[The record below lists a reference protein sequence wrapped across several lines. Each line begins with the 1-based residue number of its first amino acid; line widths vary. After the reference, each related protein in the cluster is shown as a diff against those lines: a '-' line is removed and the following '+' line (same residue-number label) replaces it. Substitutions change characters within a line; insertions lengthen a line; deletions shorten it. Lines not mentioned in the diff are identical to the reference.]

1 MDAGFEDR
9 LTAANSSLL
18 EKKVLA
24 SYWMLIKILPI
35 TEGSNKSKDRN
46 TSDELDDVIE
56 AF

>member
-1 MDAGFEDR
+1 MDVGSEDR

-18 EKKVLA
+18 EKKVLS

-46 TSDELDDVIE
+46 TSDELDDVTE